1 MKRLFSVAFIAIALL
16 IMNGQK
22 VSAQTDEVLAVIG
35 NVVSIEDVPDGEELS
50 LYNSQKTYKIYYSVL
65 VNLNVKEVAYGNY
78 DNDSITF
85 YCKIAFADYKLQ
97 NYDNI
102 LCFLKKIDDGKYVAD
117 ALYYSYFDVY
127 EDNNMGWVAAAFSGE
142 NYLPYTYTTNKKE
155 LSLSPGQGVDA
166 KYLKERL
173 SLKPE
178 YSQIPSYK
186 LELDNAYTFSGD
198 LAIPKYGYPVSYL
211 VDYIIDKYFVKH
223 TNIPTDNG
231 QKIGAVGTYSPV
243 STVNERIKNKLK
255 TPDKIDLG
263 LSVEWGSFNLGAT
276 KPEEFGGYYAWGE
289 IEQKAVYTPEN
300 YRWVNRSKNILT
312 KYVVKEEEQPI
323 VTNIE
328 VNGVITSVIE
338 LYDPILPT
346 KGEIDGKTVLE
357 SSDDAATFYL
367 GKGWRTPTAEEIQEL
382 IDNCEWTLHK
392 GNGEINGYIAKSKI
406 NGKTIFFP
414 FAGWWSSNGRF
425 GTDQNVQLESYYMSS
440 TLSTVHIDASLALRL
455 RDPKFENQ
463 RGIFIDTES
472 RCDGISIRPV
482 YDPSLV
488 SLAEKYKDS
497 EFLHVDIEPNTT
509 PNFTEEENI
518 IIGKALSRI
527 DLRYTKDGLYDLSH
541 LSAADLN
548 MSEELFNHIKSGFEY
563 TNTLRGRG
571 LQKK

>member
-1 MKRLFSVAFIAIALL
+1 
-16 IMNGQK
+16 
-22 VSAQTDEVLAVIG
+22 
-35 NVVSIEDVPDGEELS
+35 
-50 LYNSQKTYKIYYSVL
+50 
-65 VNLNVKEVAYGNY
+65 
-78 DNDSITF
+78 
-85 YCKIAFADYKLQ
+85 
-97 NYDNI
+97 
-102 LCFLKKIDDGKYVAD
+102 
-117 ALYYSYFDVY
+117 
-127 EDNNMGWVAAAFSGE
+127 
-142 NYLPYTYTTNKKE
+142 
-155 LSLSPGQGVDA
+155 
-166 KYLKERL
+166 
-173 SLKPE
+173 
-178 YSQIPSYK
+178 
-186 LELDNAYTFSGD
+186 
-198 LAIPKYGYPVSYL
+198 
-211 VDYIIDKYFVKH
+211 
-223 TNIPTDNG
+223 
-231 QKIGAVGTYSPV
+231 
-243 STVNERIKNKLK
+243 
-255 TPDKIDLG
+255 
-263 LSVEWGSFNLGAT
+263 
-276 KPEEFGGYYAWGE
+276 
-289 IEQKAVYTPEN
+289 
-300 YRWVNRSKNILT
+300 
-312 KYVVKEEEQPI
+312 
-323 VTNIE
+323 
-328 VNGVITSVIE
+328 

-406 NGKTIFFP
+406 NGQTIFFP

>member
-1 MKRLFSVAFIAIALL
+1 MKRLFSVAFIALALL

-78 DNDSITF
+78 ANDSITF

-117 ALYYSYFDVY
+117 ALGSSYFDVY

-142 NYLPYTYTTNKKE
+142 NYLPYTYTINKKE

-166 KYLKERL
+166 KYFKERL

-186 LELDNAYTFSGD
+186 LELDNAYTFSDD

-255 TPDKIDLG
+255 TPNKTDLG

-300 YRWVNRSKNILT
+300 YRWVNRTKNILT

-406 NGKTIFFP
+406 NGQTIFFP

-440 TLSTVHIDASLALRL
+440 TLSTVHVDASLALRL

-463 RGIFIDTES
+463 RGIYIDTES

>member
-1 MKRLFSVAFIAIALL
+1 MKRLFSVAFIALALL

-22 VSAQTDEVLAVIG
+22 VSARTDEVLAVIG

-78 DNDSITF
+78 ANDSITF

-117 ALYYSYFDVY
+117 ALGSSYFDVY

-142 NYLPYTYTTNKKE
+142 NYLPYTYTINKKE

-166 KYLKERL
+166 KYFKERL

-186 LELDNAYTFSGD
+186 LELDNAYTFSDD

-255 TPDKIDLG
+255 TPNKTDLG

-392 GNGEINGYIAKSKI
+392 RNGEINGYIAKSKI
-406 NGKTIFFP
+406 NGQTIFFP

-455 RDPKFENQ
+455 RDPKFENE
-463 RGIFIDTES
+463 RDIFIDTES
-472 RCDGISIRPV
+472 RCEGISIRPV